1 MHTHKQHTCITIIQ
15 ALNTKYVDYKAKSM
29 HIDMIEVITDVK
41 HLIYQR
47 HRLFATLIGKK
58 GSKWDQRTR

>member
-1 MHTHKQHTCITIIQ
+1 
-15 ALNTKYVDYKAKSM
+15 M
-29 HIDMIEVITDVK
+29 HIDMIEAITDVK

-58 GSKWDQRTR
+58 GSKWDQRTRYSKIVNSA